1 MDMRKYAG
9 SSFLKVEDV
18 RDSTRRDEIVDVT
31 MGDFDKPVLHLASG
45 DKLSLNATNTKAL
58 NRAFG
63 WDSASWAGKT
73 IELYIGQVEFKGQE
87 QDSVLVR
94 SISPPVSPDAGKGDM
109 GEEIPY

>member
-31 MGDFDKPVLHLASG
+31 MGDFEKPVLHLASG

-63 WDSASWAGKT
+63 WDSSRWAGKT

-94 SISPPVSPDAGKGDM
+94 PILPPVPPGTGSADM
-109 GEEIPY
+109 SDEIPF

>member
-18 RDSTRRDEIVDVT
+18 RDSTRQDQIVDVT
-31 MGDFDKPVLHLASG
+31 IGDFDKPVLQLASG

-58 NRAFG
+58 NRAYG
-63 WDSASWAGKT
+63 WDSAGWSGKT

-94 SISPPVSPDAGKGDM
+94 PISPPVPPGTGPGDM
-109 GEEIPY
+109 SDEIPF